1 MKVFVTGATGFIGQH
16 LVKQL
21 LKNNHKVI
29 CYTRNQMKAYNMF
42 GDDIVALNENE
53 FDVCGKKYLEGCD
66 AVVNLAGEPVAQ
78 RWNDS
83 VKESIASS
91 RIDLTEKLVKK
102 INSSTKK
109 PKVLVSAS
117 AVGYYG
123 NAHDNILVESSEPGV
138 GFLSDVCHDWEF
150 AACNSV
156 LDVRVVNLRIG
167 VVLGKDGGALQKMI
181 TPFKLCLGGK
191 LGSGNQ
197 WMSWIHVED
206 VVRIILESI
215 KNQNIEGP
223 VNCVSPNPV
232 RNKDFTKTLSNAL
245 SRPAF
250 FPVPEF
256 ALKLMFGEGAC
267 VLLDSQNAKPNKL
280 LNNKFN
286 FKFGKLDNAL
296 RDILSK

>member
-1 MKVFVTGATGFIGQH
+1 MI
-16 LVKQL
+16 
-21 LKNNHKVI
+21 
-29 CYTRNQMKAYNMF
+29 
-42 GDDIVALNENE
+42 
-53 FDVCGKKYLEGCD
+53 
-66 AVVNLAGEPVAQ
+66 
-78 RWNDS
+78 
-83 VKESIASS
+83 
-91 RIDLTEKLVKK
+91 
-102 INSSTKK
+102 
-109 PKVLVSAS
+109 SAS

-123 NAHDNILVESSEPGV
+123 NAYENILVEDSEPGQ
-138 GFLSDVCHDWEF
+138 GFLSDVCYDWEY
-150 AACNSV
+150 AASNV
-156 LDVRVVNLRIG
+156 DTRLVNLRIG
-167 VVLGKDGGALQKMI
+167 VVLGRNGGALKKML
-181 TPFKLCLGGK
+181 TPFKMCLGGK

-232 RNKDFTKTLSNAL
+232 RNKDFTKTLSNVL
-245 SRPAF
+245 SRPAIL
-250 FPVPEF
+250 PVPEF